1 MKIKEE
7 KKMSV
12 NAVNSGAVATAY
24 TCDYNA
30 PKITENVNTSEIAE
44 ETGAV
49 YEASEG
55 AEKKATYSV
64 NKMSAEERAALVDQ
78 LKADAEARQNQLI
91 SLVQQMMNQQT
102 NAYGQA
108 NNIWEFLAS
117 GNYTVDPA
125 TQAQAQADIA
135 EDGYYGVK
143 QTSERIFDFACALAG
158 DDVDKMKEMQA
169 AFEKGFKQA
178 EETWG
183 GKLPDI
189 SYETQDAVNKKF
201 EEYYAAMGVE
211 A

>member
-1 MKIKEE
+1 
-7 KKMSV
+7 MSV
-12 NAVNSGAVATAY
+12 NAVIGGTAATTY
-24 TCDYNA
+24 TKEYSTQ
-30 PKITENVNTSEIAE
+30 KTTEENVKASEKKE
-44 ETGAV
+44 EAGAV
-49 YEASEG
+49 YETAEG
-55 AEKKATYSV
+55 TEKKATYSV
-64 NKMSAEERAALVDQ
+64 NKMSAEDRAALVSQ
-78 LKADAEARQNQLI
+78 LKADAETRQNQLVT
-91 SLVQQMMNQQT
+91 LVQQMMNQQT

-117 GNYTVDPA
+117 GNYTVDPV
-125 TQAQAQADIA
+125 TRAQAQADVA

-178 EETWG
+178 EGTWG
-183 GKLPDI
+183 GKLPSI

>member
-1 MKIKEE
+1 
-7 KKMSV
+7 MSV
-12 NAVNSGAVATAY
+12 NAVNTVTAAQTYATDYATQKTSDTSKAVETVVNESGV
-24 TCDYNA
+24 
-30 PKITENVNTSEIAE
+30 
-44 ETGAV
+44 V

-55 AEKKATYSV
+55 KDSKATYSV
-64 NKMSAEERAALVDQ
+64 NKMSAEERTALVNQ
-78 LKADAEARQNQLI
+78 LKADSEARQNQLI
-91 SLVQQMMNQQT
+91 SLVHQMMNQQT

-108 NNIWEFLAS
+108 NNIWQFLAS

-143 QTSERIFDFACALAG
+143 QTSDRIFDFACALAG

-189 SYETQDAVNKKF
+189 SYETQEAVNKKF

>member
-1 MKIKEE
+1 
-7 KKMSV
+7 MSV

-30 PKITENVNTSEIAE
+30 PKINEDVKTSEIAE

-55 AEKKATYSV
+55 TEKKATYSV

-169 AFEKGFKQA
+169 AFEEGFKQA

-189 SYETQDAVNKKF
+189 SYETQEAVNKKF

>member
-1 MKIKEE
+1 
-7 KKMSV
+7 MSV
-12 NAVNSGAVATAY
+12 NAVNSGTVATAY

-30 PKITENVNTSEIAE
+30 QKTTENVNTSEIAE

-55 AEKKATYSV
+55 TEKKATYSV

-91 SLVQQMMNQQT
+91 TLVQQMMNQQT

>member
-1 MKIKEE
+1 
-7 KKMSV
+7 MSV

-30 PKITENVNTSEIAE
+30 PKTNENVNTSEIAE

>member
-1 MKIKEE
+1 
-7 KKMSV
+7 MSV
-12 NAVNSGAVATAY
+12 NAVNGGTAAAAY
-24 TCDYNA
+24 TKEYGTQ
-30 PKITENVNTSEIAE
+30 KTTEENVKVSEKQE
-44 ETGAV
+44 EAGAV
-49 YEASEG
+49 YETAEG
-55 AEKKATYSV
+55 TEKKATYSV
-64 NKMSAEERAALVDQ
+64 NKMSAEDRAALVSQ
-78 LKADAEARQNQLI
+78 LKADAETRQNQLVT
-91 SLVQQMMNQQT
+91 LVQQMMNQQT

-117 GNYTVDPA
+117 GNYTVDPV

-178 EETWG
+178 EGTWG
-183 GKLPDI
+183 GKLPSI

>member
-1 MKIKEE
+1 
-7 KKMSV
+7 MSV

-30 PKITENVNTSEIAE
+30 QKTTENVNTSEIVE

-91 SLVQQMMNQQT
+91 TLVQQMMNQQT

>member
-1 MKIKEE
+1 
-7 KKMSV
+7 MSV

>member
-1 MKIKEE
+1 
-7 KKMSV
+7 MSV

-30 PKITENVNTSEIAE
+30 QKTTENVNTSEIAE

-55 AEKKATYSV
+55 TEKKATYSV

-91 SLVQQMMNQQT
+91 TLVQQMMNQQT

>member
-1 MKIKEE
+1 
-7 KKMSV
+7 MSV
-12 NAVNSGAVATAY
+12 NAVNTVTAAQTYATDYATQKTSDTSKAVETVANESGV
-24 TCDYNA
+24 
-30 PKITENVNTSEIAE
+30 
-44 ETGAV
+44 V

-55 AEKKATYSV
+55 KDSKATYSV
-64 NKMSAEERAALVDQ
+64 NKMSAEERTALVNQ
-78 LKADAEARQNQLI
+78 LKADSEARQNQLI
-91 SLVQQMMNQQT
+91 SLVHQMMNQQT

-108 NNIWEFLAS
+108 NNIWQFLAS

-143 QTSERIFDFACALAG
+143 QTSDRIFDFACALAG

-189 SYETQDAVNKKF
+189 SYETQEAVNKKF

>member
-1 MKIKEE
+1 
-7 KKMSV
+7 MSV

-108 NNIWEFLAS
+108 NNIWDFLAS

>member
-1 MKIKEE
+1 
-7 KKMSV
+7 MSV
-12 NAVNSGAVATAY
+12 NAVNAVSATQTYA
-24 TCDYNA
+24 TDYVA
-30 PKITENVNTSEIAE
+30 VKTADAAKTTDNVSN
-44 ETGAV
+44 ETGVV
-49 YEASEG
+49 YEASE
-55 AEKKATYSV
+55 AKESKATYSV
-64 NKMSAEERAALVDQ
+64 NKMSAEERTALVNQ
-78 LKADAEARQNQLI
+78 LKADSEARQNQLI
-91 SLVQQMMNQQT
+91 SLVHQMMGQQT

-108 NNIWEFLAS
+108 NNIWQFLAS

-143 QTSERIFDFACALAG
+143 QTSDRIFDFACALAG
-158 DDVDKMKEMQA
+158 DDVDKMKEMQE

-189 SYETQDAVNKKF
+189 SYETQEAVNKKF

>member
-1 MKIKEE
+1 
-7 KKMSV
+7 MSV
-12 NAVNSGAVATAY
+12 NAVNTVTAAQTYATDYATQKTSDTSKAVETVANESGV
-24 TCDYNA
+24 
-30 PKITENVNTSEIAE
+30 
-44 ETGAV
+44 V

-55 AEKKATYSV
+55 TDSKATYSV
-64 NKMSAEERAALVDQ
+64 NKMSAEERTALVNQ
-78 LKADAEARQNQLI
+78 LKADSEARQNQLI
-91 SLVQQMMNQQT
+91 SLVHQMMNQQT

-108 NNIWEFLAS
+108 NNIWQFLAS

-143 QTSERIFDFACALAG
+143 QTSDRIFDFACALAG

-189 SYETQDAVNKKF
+189 SYETQEAVNKKF

>member
-1 MKIKEE
+1 
-7 KKMSV
+7 MSV
-12 NAVNSGAVATAY
+12 NAVNNGAAAAAY
-24 TCDYNA
+24 TGDYA
-30 PKITENVNTSEIAE
+30 AQKTTENVKAPEAV

-49 YEASEG
+49 YEASD
-55 AEKKATYSV
+55 ATEKKATYSV
-64 NKMSAEERAALVDQ
+64 NKMSAEDRAALVEQ
-78 LKADAEARQNQLI
+78 LKADTEARQNQLI

-108 NNIWEFLAS
+108 NNIWQFLAG
-117 GNYTVDPA
+117 GNYTVDPV

-135 EDGYYGVK
+135 EDGYYGVA
-143 QTSERIFDFACALAG
+143 QTSDRIFDFACALAG
-158 DDVDKMKEMQA
+158 DDVNKMKEMQV

-189 SYETQDAVNKKF
+189 SYQTQEAVNKKF
-201 EEYYAAMGVE
+201 EDYYAAMGVE